1 MRKKSPYA
9 PRSTGYLDGLKAGLD
24 GEDLSLPTEDEILRA
39 QGDPVAM
46 QNLIARAKAAQSRFD
61 SASGNSYL
69 MDAGRMKVAN
79 PFGAISDMFVRGNAK
94 RDLEN
99 ANKSAEQL
107 SQEQRTSAAKL
118 SRREIA
124 REQAER
130 IERELTRISELDR
143 KDAQA
148 VEAEQTRQKE
158 RGEDRGSLTLRQQLD
173 EQYRQEQLKLDREAL
188 RAKLGQTETGPKP
201 TYKDLMNERELAAK
215 GQNAAAGM
223 DQTLDIIDKALKHPG
238 LKGAVGAKGASS
250 LFGLRDE
257 PIAGTDAAGFKAIHD
272 QLAGKAFLEAFANLR
287 GGGQISTV
295 EGQKA
300 EQAMARLSLSQNE
313 ADYKEALNDLRDI
326 VISAK
331 ARTGGRTPQINQAP
345 QGAGN
350 SEAELLDRY
359 K

>member
-1 MRKKSPYA
+1 
-9 PRSTGYLDGLKAGLD
+9 
-24 GEDLSLPTEDEILRA
+24 
-39 QGDPVAM
+39 
-46 QNLIARAKAAQSRFD
+46 
-61 SASGNSYL
+61 
-69 MDAGRMKVAN
+69 
-79 PFGAISDMFVRGNAK
+79 
-94 RDLEN
+94 
-99 ANKSAEQL
+99 
-107 SQEQRTSAAKL
+107 
-118 SRREIA
+118 
-124 REQAER
+124 
-130 IERELTRISELDR
+130 
-143 KDAQA
+143 
-148 VEAEQTRQKE
+148 
-158 RGEDRGSLTLRQQLD
+158 
-173 EQYRQEQLKLDREAL
+173 
-188 RAKLGQTETGPKP
+188 
-201 TYKDLMNERELAAK
+201 MNERELAAK

-250 LFGLRDE
+250 LFGLKDE

-287 GGGQISTV
+287 GGGQISNI

-331 ARTGGRTPQINQAP
+331 ARAGGRAPQINQAP